1 MAKRFSHE
9 VKMRV
14 EYMLAERT
22 ARYEK
27 GSRSTVMMR
36 LASVTVGLG
45 IAVMI
50 ITLSV
55 VAGFREQI
63 NGALRGMMADMTICD
78 VSGFMRQESEAVVP
92 SAEFVAEVGAIKGVR
107 SVAPQV
113 TLNGMAKSGDN
124 VAGLQIKGIDTGY
137 DTAWWQSVL
146 LEGALPDLAAEHRG
160 KELLLSEATA
170 RKLDVAVGDKVEML
184 FAVGDERPRRDRF
197 KVSGIF
203 RTGLEEMDLRM
214 AVGDV
219 RDVRRIAGWA
229 DDEVSGYDVM
239 LAEGV
244 DSEVVSDEIF
254 QIIDRRYDAG
264 DESVGSLVV
273 NSIRERFPVVFD
285 WLKAHS
291 VNARVIIVIIMVVVL
306 FNMAAAMLIMVL
318 DRTAMIGSLKALGM
332 RNGAIRRM
340 FLYRAAR
347 LFAVGA
353 LWGNVVAL
361 VLVGVQA
368 VWHPVELNPS
378 GYMLAELPVKVELW
392 RVVLLNVGAMAVT
405 VLTMLLPSAMIARI
419 SPSESLKYK
428 L

>member
-1 MAKRFSHE
+1 
-9 VKMRV
+9 MRV

-27 GSRSTVMMR
+27 GSRSTMMMR

-50 ITLSV
+50 LTLSV
-55 VAGFREQI
+55 VAGFRQQI
-63 NGALRGMMADMTICD
+63 NGALRGMMADMTVCD
-78 VSGFMRQESEAVVP
+78 VSGLMRQESEAVAP
-92 SAEFVAEVGAIKGVR
+92 SPEFVAEVGAIRGV
-107 SVAPQV
+107 SSIAPQV

-124 VAGLQIKGIDTGY
+124 VAGLQIKGIDQHY
-137 DTAWWQSVL
+137 DTEWWQSVL
-146 LEGALPDLAAEHRG
+146 LEGALPDFAAEHRG

-184 FAVGDERPRRDRF
+184 FAIGDERPRRDRF

-239 LAEGV
+239 LAEGADAEEV
-244 DSEVVSDEIF
+244 SEEIF

-264 DESVGSLVV
+264 DESVGSLVA
-273 NSIRERFPVVFD
+273 NSISERFPVVFD

-291 VNARVIIVIIMVVVL
+291 INARVIIVIIMIVVL

-347 LFAVGA
+347 LFVAGA

-361 VLVGVQA
+361 ALVGVQA

-378 GYMLAELPVKVELW
+378 GYMLAELPVRVEWWSVL
-392 RVVLLNVGAMAVT
+392 LLNVGAMAVT

>member
-1 MAKRFSHE
+1 MKI
-9 VKMRV
+9 

-55 VAGFREQI
+55 VAGFRQQI

-78 VSGFMRQESEAVVP
+78 VSGFMRQESEAVCP
-92 SAEFVAEVGAIKGVR
+92 SEEFVREVEALRGVK
-107 SVAPQV
+107 SISPQV
-113 TLNGMAKSGDN
+113 VLNGMAKSGDN
-124 VAGLQIKGIDTGY
+124 VAGLQLKGIDAEY
-137 DTAWWQSVL
+137 DTEWWQSVIV
-146 LEGALPDLAAEHRG
+146 EGSLPDVAAEHRG

-170 RKLDVAVGDKVEML
+170 QKLDVAVGDKVEML

-197 KVSGIF
+197 KVSGIY
-203 RTGLEEMDLRM
+203 RTGLEEMDLRL
-214 AVGDV
+214 AVADM

-239 LAEGV
+239 LDDGADAEA
-244 DSEVVSDEIF
+244 VSDEIF

-273 NSIRERFPVVFD
+273 NSIRERFPVVYD
-285 WLKAHS
+285 WLKAHNI
-291 VNARVIIVIIMVVVL
+291 NARVIIVIIMVVVL

-332 RNGAIRRM
+332 RNG
-340 FLYRAAR
+340 
-347 LFAVGA
+347 
-353 LWGNVVAL
+353 
-361 VLVGVQA
+361 
-368 VWHPVELNPS
+368 ELS
-378 GYMLAELPVKVELW
+378 GCRHRGGSRNY
-392 RVVLLNVGAMAVT
+392 
-405 VLTMLLPSAMIARI
+405 
-419 SPSESLKYK
+419 
-428 L
+428 

>member
-1 MAKRFSHE
+1 MKI
-9 VKMRV
+9 

-55 VAGFREQI
+55 VAGFRQQI

-78 VSGFMRQESEAVVP
+78 VSGFMRQESEAVRP
-92 SAEFVAEVGAIKGVR
+92 SEEFVREVGALRGVK
-107 SVAPQV
+107 SISPQV
-113 TLNGMAKSGDN
+113 VLNGMAKSGDN
-124 VAGLQIKGIDTGY
+124 VAGLQLKGIDAEYT
-137 DTAWWQSVL
+137 TEWWQSVIV
-146 LEGALPDLAAEHRG
+146 EGSLPDVAAEHRG

-170 RKLDVAVGDKVEML
+170 QKLDVAVGDKVEML

-197 KVSGIF
+197 KVSGIY
-203 RTGLEEMDLRM
+203 RTGLEEMDLRL
-214 AVGDV
+214 AVADM

-239 LAEGV
+239 LDDGADAEA
-244 DSEVVSDEIF
+244 VSDEIF

-273 NSIRERFPVVFD
+273 NSIRERFPVVYD
-285 WLKAHS
+285 WLKAHNI
-291 VNARVIIVIIMVVVL
+291 NARVIIVIIMVVVL

-340 FLYRAAR
+340 FIYRAAR
-347 LFAVGA
+347 LFVAGA

-378 GYMLAELPVKVELW
+378 GYMLTYLPVKVELW
-392 RVVLLNVGAMAVT
+392 RVVLLNVGALAVT
-405 VLTMLLPSAMIARI
+405 VVVMLLPSAMIARI

>member
-1 MAKRFSHE
+1 
-9 VKMRV
+9 
-14 EYMLAERT
+14 MLAERT

-78 VSGFMRQESEAVVP
+78 VSGLMRQESEAVVP

-124 VAGLQIKGIDTGY
+124 VAGLQIKGIDQHY

-146 LEGALPDLAAEHRG
+146 LEGALPDFEAEHRG

-219 RDVRRIAGWA
+219 RDVRRIVGWA

-239 LAEGV
+239 L
-244 DSEVVSDEIF
+244 SEDAAADEVSEAIF
-254 QIIDRRYDAG
+254 KIIDSRYDAG
-264 DESVGSLVV
+264 DKSVGSLVA
-273 NSIRERFPVVFD
+273 SSLSERFPVVFD
-285 WLKAHS
+285 WETVSSDTARTNNIETEDLCQAANTFCNTIADAGYIPMVYCNQNVSMVYYELSRIQAFDFWYAEYKDQPTFYYNFDIWQYSDSAKLDGVPNANID
-291 VNARVIIVIIMVVVL
+291 VNISFVDYSR
-306 FNMAAAMLIMVL
+306 
-318 DRTAMIGSLKALGM
+318 
-332 RNGAIRRM
+332 
-340 FLYRAAR
+340 
-347 LFAVGA
+347 
-353 LWGNVVAL
+353 
-361 VLVGVQA
+361 
-368 VWHPVELNPS
+368 LNP
-378 GYMLAELPVKVELW
+378 
-392 RVVLLNVGAMAVT
+392 
-405 VLTMLLPSAMIARI
+405 
-419 SPSESLKYK
+419 
-428 L
+428 

>member
-1 MAKRFSHE
+1 MKI
-9 VKMRV
+9 

-55 VAGFREQI
+55 VAGFRQQI

-78 VSGFMRQESEAVVP
+78 VSGFMRQESEAVRP
-92 SAEFVAEVGAIKGVR
+92 SEEFVREVGALRGVK
-107 SVAPQV
+107 SISPQV
-113 TLNGMAKSGDN
+113 VLNGMAKSGDN
-124 VAGLQIKGIDTGY
+124 VAGLQLKGIDAEYATE
-137 DTAWWQSVL
+137 WWQSVIV
-146 LEGALPDLAAEHRG
+146 EGSLPDVAAEHRG

-170 RKLDVAVGDKVEML
+170 QKLDVAVGDKVEML

-197 KVSGIF
+197 KVSGIY
-203 RTGLEEMDLRM
+203 RTGLEEMDLRL
-214 AVGDV
+214 AVADM

-239 LAEGV
+239 LDDGADAEA
-244 DSEVVSDEIF
+244 VSDEIF

-273 NSIRERFPVVFD
+273 NSIRERFPVVYD
-285 WLKAHS
+285 WLKAHNI
-291 VNARVIIVIIMVVVL
+291 NARVIIVIIMVVVL

-340 FLYRAAR
+340 FIYRAAR

-378 GYMLAELPVKVELW
+378 GYMLTYLPVKVELW
-392 RVVLLNVGAMAVT
+392 RVVLLNAGALAVT
-405 VLTMLLPSAMIARI
+405 VVVMLLPSAMIARI

>member
-1 MAKRFSHE
+1 
-9 VKMRV
+9 
-14 EYMLAERT
+14 
-22 ARYEK
+22 
-27 GSRSTVMMR
+27 
-36 LASVTVGLG
+36 
-45 IAVMI
+45 
-50 ITLSV
+50 
-55 VAGFREQI
+55 
-63 NGALRGMMADMTICD
+63 
-78 VSGFMRQESEAVVP
+78 MRQESEAVRP
-92 SAEFVAEVGAIKGVR
+92 SEEFVREVGALRGVK
-107 SVAPQV
+107 SISPQV
-113 TLNGMAKSGDN
+113 VLNGMAKSGDN
-124 VAGLQIKGIDTGY
+124 VAGLQLKGIDAEYATE
-137 DTAWWQSVL
+137 WWQSVIV
-146 LEGALPDLAAEHRG
+146 EGSLPDVAAEHRG

-170 RKLDVAVGDKVEML
+170 QKLDVAVGDKVEML

-197 KVSGIF
+197 KVSGIY
-203 RTGLEEMDLRM
+203 RTGLEEMDLRL
-214 AVGDV
+214 AVADM

-239 LAEGV
+239 LDDGADAEA
-244 DSEVVSDEIF
+244 VSDEIF

-273 NSIRERFPVVFD
+273 NSIRERFPVVYD
-285 WLKAHS
+285 WLKAHNI
-291 VNARVIIVIIMVVVL
+291 NARVIIVIIMVVVL

-340 FLYRAAR
+340 FIYRAAR
-347 LFAVGA
+347 LFVAGA

-378 GYMLAELPVKVELW
+378 GYMLTYLPVKVELW
-392 RVVLLNVGAMAVT
+392 RVVLLNVGALAVT
-405 VLTMLLPSAMIARI
+405 VVVMLLPSAMIARI

>member
-1 MAKRFSHE
+1 MKI
-9 VKMRV
+9 

-55 VAGFREQI
+55 VAGFRQQI

-78 VSGFMRQESEAVVP
+78 VSGFMRQESEAVRP
-92 SAEFVAEVGAIKGVR
+92 SEEFVREVGALRGVK
-107 SVAPQV
+107 SISPQV
-113 TLNGMAKSGDN
+113 VLNGMAKSGDN
-124 VAGLQIKGIDTGY
+124 VAGLQLKGIDAEY
-137 DTAWWQSVL
+137 DTAWWQSVIV
-146 LEGALPDLAAEHRG
+146 EGSLPDVAAEHRG

-170 RKLDVAVGDKVEML
+170 QKLDVAVGDKVEML

-197 KVSGIF
+197 KVSGIY
-203 RTGLEEMDLRM
+203 RTGLEEMDLRL
-214 AVGDV
+214 AVADM

-239 LAEGV
+239 LDDGADAEA
-244 DSEVVSDEIF
+244 VSDDIF

-273 NSIRERFPVVFD
+273 NSIRERFPVVYD
-285 WLKAHS
+285 WLKAHNI
-291 VNARVIIVIIMVVVL
+291 NARVIIVIIMVVVL

-340 FLYRAAR
+340 FIYRAAR
-347 LFAVGA
+347 LFVAGA

-378 GYMLAELPVKVELW
+378 GYMLTYLPVKVELW
-392 RVVLLNVGAMAVT
+392 RVVLLNVGALAVT
-405 VLTMLLPSAMIARI
+405 VVVMLLPSAMIARI

>member
-1 MAKRFSHE
+1 MKI
-9 VKMRV
+9 

-55 VAGFREQI
+55 VAGFRQQI

-78 VSGFMRQESEAVVP
+78 VSGFMRQESEAVRP
-92 SAEFVAEVGAIKGVR
+92 SEEFVREVGALRGVK
-107 SVAPQV
+107 SISPQV
-113 TLNGMAKSGDN
+113 VLNGMAKSGDN
-124 VAGLQIKGIDTGY
+124 VAGLQLKGIDAEYATE
-137 DTAWWQSVL
+137 WWQSVIV
-146 LEGALPDLAAEHRG
+146 EGSLPDVAAEHRG

-170 RKLDVAVGDKVEML
+170 QKLDVAVGDKVEML

-197 KVSGIF
+197 KVSGIY
-203 RTGLEEMDLRM
+203 RTGLEEMDLRL
-214 AVGDV
+214 AVADM

-239 LAEGV
+239 LDDGADAEA
-244 DSEVVSDEIF
+244 VSDDIF

-273 NSIRERFPVVFD
+273 NSIRERFPVVYD
-285 WLKAHS
+285 WLKAHNI
-291 VNARVIIVIIMVVVL
+291 NARVIIVIIMVVVL

-340 FLYRAAR
+340 FIYRAAR
-347 LFAVGA
+347 LFVAGA

-378 GYMLAELPVKVELW
+378 GYMLTELPVKVELW
-392 RVVLLNVGAMAVT
+392 RVVLLNVGALAVT
-405 VLTMLLPSAMIARI
+405 VVVMLLPSAMIARI

>member
-1 MAKRFSHE
+1 MKI
-9 VKMRV
+9 

-55 VAGFREQI
+55 VAGFRQQI

-78 VSGFMRQESEAVVP
+78 VSGFMRQESEAVRP
-92 SAEFVAEVGAIKGVR
+92 SEEFVREVGALRGVK
-107 SVAPQV
+107 SISPQV
-113 TLNGMAKSGDN
+113 VLNGMAKSGDN
-124 VAGLQIKGIDTGY
+124 VAGLQLKGIDAEYATE
-137 DTAWWQSVL
+137 WWQSVIV
-146 LEGALPDLAAEHRG
+146 EGSLPDVVAEHRG

-170 RKLDVAVGDKVEML
+170 QKLDVAVGDKVEML

-197 KVSGIF
+197 KVSGIY
-203 RTGLEEMDLRM
+203 RTGLEEMDLRL
-214 AVGDV
+214 AVADM

-239 LAEGV
+239 LDDGADAEA
-244 DSEVVSDEIF
+244 VSDEIF

-273 NSIRERFPVVFD
+273 NSIRERFPVVYD
-285 WLKAHS
+285 WLKAHNI
-291 VNARVIIVIIMVVVL
+291 NARVIIVIIMVVVL

-340 FLYRAAR
+340 FIYRAAR

-378 GYMLAELPVKVELW
+378 GYMLTYLPVKVELW
-392 RVVLLNVGAMAVT
+392 RVVLLNVGALAVT
-405 VLTMLLPSAMIARI
+405 VVVMLLPSAIIARI

>member
-1 MAKRFSHE
+1 MKI
-9 VKMRV
+9 

-55 VAGFREQI
+55 VAGFRQQI

-78 VSGFMRQESEAVVP
+78 VSGFMRQESEAVRP
-92 SAEFVAEVGAIKGVR
+92 SEEFVREVGALR
-107 SVAPQV
+107 SVKSISPQV
-113 TLNGMAKSGDN
+113 VLNGMAKSGDN
-124 VAGLQIKGIDTGY
+124 VAGLQLKGINAEY
-137 DTAWWQSVL
+137 DIEWWQSVIV
-146 LEGALPDLAAEHRG
+146 EGSLPDVAAEHRG

-170 RKLDVAVGDKVEML
+170 QKLDVAVGDKVEML

-197 KVSGIF
+197 KVSGIY
-203 RTGLEEMDLRM
+203 RTGLEEMDLRL
-214 AVGDV
+214 AVADM

-239 LAEGV
+239 LDDGA
-244 DSEVVSDEIF
+244 DADVVSDEIF

-273 NSIRERFPVVFD
+273 NSIRERFPVVYD
-285 WLKAHS
+285 WLKAHNI
-291 VNARVIIVIIMVVVL
+291 NARVIIVIIMVVVL

-340 FLYRAAR
+340 FIYRAAR
-347 LFAVGA
+347 LFVAGA

-378 GYMLAELPVKVELW
+378 GYMLTYLPVKVELW
-392 RVVLLNVGAMAVT
+392 RVVLLNVGALAVT
-405 VLTMLLPSAMIARI
+405 VVVMLLPSAMIARI

>member
-1 MAKRFSHE
+1 MKI
-9 VKMRV
+9 

-55 VAGFREQI
+55 VAGFRQQI

-78 VSGFMRQESEAVVP
+78 VSGFMRQESEAVRP
-92 SAEFVAEVGAIKGVR
+92 SEEFVREVGALRGVK
-107 SVAPQV
+107 SISPQV
-113 TLNGMAKSGDN
+113 VLNGMAKSGDN
-124 VAGLQIKGIDTGY
+124 VAGLQLKGIDAEYATE
-137 DTAWWQSVL
+137 WWQSVIV
-146 LEGALPDLAAEHRG
+146 EGSLPDVAAEYRG

-170 RKLDVAVGDKVEML
+170 QKLDVAVGDKVEML

-197 KVSGIF
+197 KVSGIY
-203 RTGLEEMDLRM
+203 RTGLEEMDLRL
-214 AVGDV
+214 AVADM

-239 LAEGV
+239 LDDGADAEA
-244 DSEVVSDEIF
+244 VSDEIF

-273 NSIRERFPVVFD
+273 NSIRERFPVVYD
-285 WLKAHS
+285 WLKAHNI
-291 VNARVIIVIIMVVVL
+291 NARVIILIIMVVVL

-340 FLYRAAR
+340 FIYRAAR
-347 LFAVGA
+347 LFVAGA

-378 GYMLAELPVKVELW
+378 GYMLTYLPVKVELW
-392 RVVLLNVGAMAVT
+392 RVVLLNAGALAVT
-405 VLTMLLPSAMIARI
+405 VVVMLLPSAMIARI

>member
-1 MAKRFSHE
+1 
-9 VKMRV
+9 
-14 EYMLAERT
+14 MLAERT

-78 VSGFMRQESEAVVP
+78 VSGLMRQESEAVVP

-124 VAGLQIKGIDTGY
+124 VAGLQIKGIDTEY

-239 LAEGV
+239 LAEGA
-244 DSEVVSDEIF
+244 DAEVVSDEIF

-361 VLVGVQA
+361 ALVGVQA
-368 VWHPVELNPS
+368 VWHLVELNPS
-378 GYMLAELPVKVELW
+378 GYMLTELPVKVELW

>member
-1 MAKRFSHE
+1 MKI
-9 VKMRV
+9 

-55 VAGFREQI
+55 VVGFRQQI

-78 VSGFMRQESEAVVP
+78 VSGFMRQESEAVRP
-92 SAEFVAEVGAIKGVR
+92 SEEFVREVGALRGVK
-107 SVAPQV
+107 SISPQV
-113 TLNGMAKSGDN
+113 VLNGMAKSGDN
-124 VAGLQIKGIDTGY
+124 VAGLQLKGIDAEYATE
-137 DTAWWQSVL
+137 WWQSVIV
-146 LEGALPDLAAEHRG
+146 EGSLPDVAAEHRG

-170 RKLDVAVGDKVEML
+170 QKLDVAVGDKVEML

-197 KVSGIF
+197 KVSGIY
-203 RTGLEEMDLRM
+203 RTGLEEMDLRL
-214 AVGDV
+214 AVADM

-239 LAEGV
+239 LDDGDDA
-244 DSEVVSDEIF
+244 EVVSDEIF

-273 NSIRERFPVVFD
+273 NSIRERFPVVYD
-285 WLKAHS
+285 WLKAHNI
-291 VNARVIIVIIMVVVL
+291 NARVIIVIIMVVVL
-306 FNMAAAMLIMVL
+306 FNMAATMLIMVL

-340 FLYRAAR
+340 FIYRAAR
-347 LFAVGA
+347 LFAAGA

-378 GYMLAELPVKVELW
+378 GYMLTYLPVKVELW
-392 RVVLLNVGAMAVT
+392 RVVLLNVGALAVT
-405 VLTMLLPSAMIARI
+405 VVVMLLPSAMIARI

>member
-1 MAKRFSHE
+1 
-9 VKMRV
+9 
-14 EYMLAERT
+14 MLAERT

-45 IAVMI
+45 LAVMI
-50 ITLSV
+50 LTLAV
-55 VAGFREQI
+55 VAGFRQQI

-78 VSGFMRQESEAVVP
+78 VSGLMRQESEAVVP

-107 SVAPQV
+107 SIAPQV

-124 VAGLQIKGIDTGY
+124 VAGLQIKGIDQHY

-146 LEGALPDLAAEHRG
+146 LEGALPDFEAEHRG

-219 RDVRRIAGWA
+219 RDVRRIVGWA

-239 LAEGV
+239 L
-244 DSEVVSDEIF
+244 SEDAAADEVSEAIF

-264 DESVGSLVV
+264 DESVGSLVA
-273 NSIRERFPVVFD
+273 SSLSERFPVVFD

-332 RNGAIRRM
+332 RNRAIRRM

-347 LFAVGA
+347 LFVAGA

-361 VLVGVQA
+361 ALVGVQA
-368 VWHPVELNPS
+368 LWHPVELNPS
-378 GYMLAELPVKVELW
+378 GYMLAELPVRVELG

>member
-1 MAKRFSHE
+1 
-9 VKMRV
+9 
-14 EYMLAERT
+14 MLAERT

-50 ITLSV
+50 LTLAV
-55 VAGFREQI
+55 VAGFRQQI

-78 VSGFMRQESEAVVP
+78 VSGLMRQESEAVVP

-107 SVAPQV
+107 SIAPQV

-124 VAGLQIKGIDTGY
+124 VAGLQIKGIDTEY

-146 LEGALPDLAAEHRG
+146 LEGALPDFEAEYRG

-219 RDVRRIAGWA
+219 RDVRRIVGWA

-239 LAEGV
+239 LAEGA
-244 DSEVVSDEIF
+244 DAEAVSDEIF
-254 QIIDRRYDAG
+254 QIIDSRYDAG
-264 DESVGSLVV
+264 DKSVGSLVA
-273 NSIRERFPVVFD
+273 SSLSERFPVVFD

-291 VNARVIIVIIMVVVL
+291 INARVIIVIIMVVVL

-332 RNGAIRRM
+332 RNRAIRRM

-361 VLVGVQA
+361 ALVGVQA
-368 VWHPVELNPS
+368 LWHPVELNPS
-378 GYMLAELPVKVELW
+378 GYMLSELPVRVELG

>member
-1 MAKRFSHE
+1 MKI
-9 VKMRV
+9 

-55 VAGFREQI
+55 VAGFRQQI

-78 VSGFMRQESEAVVP
+78 VSGFMRQESEAVRP
-92 SAEFVAEVGAIKGVR
+92 SEEFVREVGALCGVK
-107 SVAPQV
+107 SISPQV
-113 TLNGMAKSGDN
+113 VLNGMAKSGDN
-124 VAGLQIKGIDTGY
+124 VAGLQLKGIDAEY
-137 DTAWWQSVL
+137 DIEWWQSVIV
-146 LEGALPDLAAEHRG
+146 EGSLPDVAAEHRG

-170 RKLDVAVGDKVEML
+170 QKLDVAVGDKVEML

-197 KVSGIF
+197 KVSGIY
-203 RTGLEEMDLRM
+203 RTGLEEMDLRL
-214 AVGDV
+214 AVADM

-239 LAEGV
+239 LDDGA
-244 DSEVVSDEIF
+244 DADVVSDEIF

-273 NSIRERFPVVFD
+273 NSIRERFPVVYD
-285 WLKAHS
+285 WLKAHNI
-291 VNARVIIVIIMVVVL
+291 NARVIIVIIMVVVL

-340 FLYRAAR
+340 FIYRAAR

-378 GYMLAELPVKVELW
+378 GYMLTELPVKVELW
-392 RVVLLNVGAMAVT
+392 RVVLLNVGALAVT
-405 VLTMLLPSAMIARI
+405 VVVMLLPSAMIARI

>member
-1 MAKRFSHE
+1 MKI
-9 VKMRV
+9 

-55 VAGFREQI
+55 VAGFRQQI

-78 VSGFMRQESEAVVP
+78 VSGFMRQESEAVRP
-92 SAEFVAEVGAIKGVR
+92 SEEFVREVEALRGVK
-107 SVAPQV
+107 SISPQV
-113 TLNGMAKSGDN
+113 VLNGMAKSGDN
-124 VAGLQIKGIDTGY
+124 VAGLQLKGIDAKYATE
-137 DTAWWQSVL
+137 WWQSVIV
-146 LEGALPDLAAEHRG
+146 EGSLPDVAAEHRG

-170 RKLDVAVGDKVEML
+170 QKLDVAVGDKVEML

-197 KVSGIF
+197 KVSGIY
-203 RTGLEEMDLRM
+203 RTGLEEMDLRL
-214 AVGDV
+214 AVADM

-239 LAEGV
+239 LDDGA
-244 DSEVVSDEIF
+244 DADVVSDEMF

-273 NSIRERFPVVFD
+273 NSIRERFPVVYD
-285 WLKAHS
+285 WLKAHNI
-291 VNARVIIVIIMVVVL
+291 NARVIIVIIMVVVL

-340 FLYRAAR
+340 FIYRAAR
-347 LFAVGA
+347 LFVAGA

-378 GYMLAELPVKVELW
+378 GYMLTYLPVKVELW
-392 RVVLLNVGAMAVT
+392 RVVLLNVGALAVT
-405 VLTMLLPSAMIARI
+405 VVVMLLPSAMIARI

>member
-1 MAKRFSHE
+1 MKI
-9 VKMRV
+9 

-55 VAGFREQI
+55 VAGFRQQI

-78 VSGFMRQESEAVVP
+78 VSGFMRQESEAVRP
-92 SAEFVAEVGAIKGVR
+92 SEEFVREVGALRGVK
-107 SVAPQV
+107 SISPQV
-113 TLNGMAKSGDN
+113 VLNGMAKSGDN
-124 VAGLQIKGIDTGY
+124 VAGLQLKGIDAEYATE
-137 DTAWWQSVL
+137 WWQSVIV
-146 LEGALPDLAAEHRG
+146 EGSLPDVASEHRG

-170 RKLDVAVGDKVEML
+170 QKLDVAVGDKVEML

-197 KVSGIF
+197 KVSGIY
-203 RTGLEEMDLRM
+203 RTGLEEMDLRL
-214 AVGDV
+214 AVADM

-239 LAEGV
+239 LDDGA
-244 DSEVVSDEIF
+244 DADVVSDEIF

-273 NSIRERFPVVFD
+273 NSIRERFPVVYD
-285 WLKAHS
+285 WLKAHNI
-291 VNARVIIVIIMVVVL
+291 NARVIIVIIMVVVL

-340 FLYRAAR
+340 FIYRAAR
-347 LFAVGA
+347 LFVAGA

-378 GYMLAELPVKVELW
+378 GYMLTYLPVKVELW
-392 RVVLLNVGAMAVT
+392 RVVLLNAGALAVT
-405 VLTMLLPSAMIARI
+405 VVVMLLPSAMIARI

>member
-1 MAKRFSHE
+1 MKI
-9 VKMRV
+9 

-55 VAGFREQI
+55 VAGFRQQI

-78 VSGFMRQESEAVVP
+78 VSGFMRQESEAVRP
-92 SAEFVAEVGAIKGVR
+92 SEEFVREVEALRGVK
-107 SVAPQV
+107 SISPQV
-113 TLNGMAKSGDN
+113 VLNGMAKSGDN
-124 VAGLQIKGIDTGY
+124 VAGLQLKGIDAEYATE
-137 DTAWWQSVL
+137 WWQSVIV
-146 LEGALPDLAAEHRG
+146 EGSLPDVAAEHRG

-170 RKLDVAVGDKVEML
+170 QKLDVAVGDKVEML

-197 KVSGIF
+197 KVSGIY
-203 RTGLEEMDLRM
+203 RTGLEEMDLRL
-214 AVGDV
+214 AVADM

-239 LAEGV
+239 LADGADAEA
-244 DSEVVSDEIF
+244 VSDDIF

-273 NSIRERFPVVFD
+273 NSIRERFPVVYD
-285 WLKAHS
+285 WLKAHNI
-291 VNARVIIVIIMVVVL
+291 NARVIIVIIMVVVL

-340 FLYRAAR
+340 FIYRAAR

-378 GYMLAELPVKVELW
+378 GYMLTYLPVKVELW
-392 RVVLLNVGAMAVT
+392 RVVLLNVGALAVT
-405 VLTMLLPSAMIARI
+405 VVVMLLPSAMIARI

>member
-1 MAKRFSHE
+1 MKI
-9 VKMRV
+9 

-55 VAGFREQI
+55 VAGFRQQI

-78 VSGFMRQESEAVVP
+78 VSGFMRQESEAVRP
-92 SAEFVAEVGAIKGVR
+92 SEEFVREVEALRGVK
-107 SVAPQV
+107 SISPQV
-113 TLNGMAKSGDN
+113 VLNGMAKSGDN
-124 VAGLQIKGIDTGY
+124 VAGLQLKGIDAEYATE
-137 DTAWWQSVL
+137 WWQSVIV
-146 LEGALPDLAAEHRG
+146 EGSLPDVAAEHRG

-170 RKLDVAVGDKVEML
+170 QKLDVAVGDKVEML

-197 KVSGIF
+197 KVSGIY
-203 RTGLEEMDLRM
+203 RTGLEEMDLRL
-214 AVGDV
+214 AVADM

-239 LAEGV
+239 LDDGADAEA
-244 DSEVVSDEIF
+244 VSDEIF
-254 QIIDRRYDAG
+254 QMIDRRYDAG

-273 NSIRERFPVVFD
+273 NSIRERFPVVYD
-285 WLKAHS
+285 WLKAHNI
-291 VNARVIIVIIMVVVL
+291 NARVIIVIIMVVVL

-340 FLYRAAR
+340 FIYRAAR
-347 LFAVGA
+347 LFVTGA

-378 GYMLAELPVKVELW
+378 GYMLTYLPVKVELW
-392 RVVLLNVGAMAVT
+392 RVVLLNVGALAVT
-405 VLTMLLPSAMIARI
+405 VVVMLLPSAMIARI

>member
-1 MAKRFSHE
+1 MKI
-9 VKMRV
+9 

-55 VAGFREQI
+55 VAGFRQQI

-78 VSGFMRQESEAVVP
+78 VSGFMRQESEAVRP
-92 SAEFVAEVGAIKGVR
+92 SEEFVREVGALRGVK
-107 SVAPQV
+107 SISPQV
-113 TLNGMAKSGDN
+113 VLNGMAKSGDN
-124 VAGLQIKGIDTGY
+124 VAGLQLKGIDAEYATE
-137 DTAWWQSVL
+137 WWQSVIV
-146 LEGALPDLAAEHRG
+146 EGSLPDVAAEHRG

-170 RKLDVAVGDKVEML
+170 QKLDVAVGDKVEML

-197 KVSGIF
+197 KVSGIY
-203 RTGLEEMDLRM
+203 RTGLEEMDLRL
-214 AVGDV
+214 AVADM

-239 LAEGV
+239 LDDGA
-244 DSEVVSDEIF
+244 DADVVSDEIF

-273 NSIRERFPVVFD
+273 NSIRERFPVVYD
-285 WLKAHS
+285 WLKAHNI
-291 VNARVIIVIIMVVVL
+291 NARVIIVIIMVVVL

-340 FLYRAAR
+340 FIYRAAR
-347 LFAVGA
+347 LFVAGA

-378 GYMLAELPVKVELW
+378 GYMLTYLPVKVELW
-392 RVVLLNVGAMAVT
+392 RVVLLNVGALAVT
-405 VLTMLLPSAMIARI
+405 VVVMLLPSAMIARI

>member
-1 MAKRFSHE
+1 MKI
-9 VKMRV
+9 

-55 VAGFREQI
+55 VAGFRQQI

-78 VSGFMRQESEAVVP
+78 VSGFMRQESEAVRP
-92 SAEFVAEVGAIKGVR
+92 SEGFVREVGVLRGVK
-107 SVAPQV
+107 SISPQV
-113 TLNGMAKSGDN
+113 VLNGMAKSGDN
-124 VAGLQIKGIDTGY
+124 VAGLQLKGIDAKY
-137 DTAWWQSVL
+137 DIEWWQSVIV
-146 LEGALPDLAAEHRG
+146 EGSLPDVAAEHRG

-170 RKLDVAVGDKVEML
+170 QKLDVAVGDKVEML

-197 KVSGIF
+197 KVSGIY
-203 RTGLEEMDLRM
+203 RTGLEEMDLRL
-214 AVGDV
+214 AVADM
-219 RDVRRIAGWA
+219 RDIRRIAGWA

-239 LAEGV
+239 LDDGADAEA
-244 DSEVVSDEIF
+244 VSDEIF

-273 NSIRERFPVVFD
+273 NSIRERFPVVYD
-285 WLKAHS
+285 WLKAHNI
-291 VNARVIIVIIMVVVL
+291 NARVIIVIIMVVVL

-340 FLYRAAR
+340 FIYRAAR
-347 LFAVGA
+347 LFVAGA

-378 GYMLAELPVKVELW
+378 GYMLTYLPVKVELW
-392 RVVLLNVGAMAVT
+392 RVVLLNVGALVVT
-405 VLTMLLPSAMIARI
+405 VVVMLLPSAMIARI

>member
-1 MAKRFSHE
+1 
-9 VKMRV
+9 MRV

-45 IAVMI
+45 LAVMI
-50 ITLSV
+50 LTLAV
-55 VAGFREQI
+55 VAGFRQQI

-78 VSGFMRQESEAVVP
+78 VSGLMRQESEAVVP

-107 SVAPQV
+107 SIAPQV

-124 VAGLQIKGIDTGY
+124 VAGLQIKGIDQHY
-137 DTAWWQSVL
+137 DTEWWQSVL
-146 LEGALPDLAAEHRG
+146 LEGALPDFEAEHRG

-219 RDVRRIAGWA
+219 RDVRRIVGWA

-239 LAEGV
+239 L
-244 DSEVVSDEIF
+244 SEDAAADEVSEAIF
-254 QIIDRRYDAG
+254 QIIDSRYDAG
-264 DESVGSLVV
+264 DKSVGSLVA
-273 NSIRERFPVVFD
+273 SSLSERFPVVFD

-291 VNARVIIVIIMVVVL
+291 INARVIIVIIMVVVL

-332 RNGAIRRM
+332 RNRAIRRM

-347 LFAVGA
+347 LFVAGA

-361 VLVGVQA
+361 ALVGVQA
-368 VWHPVELNPS
+368 LWHPVELNPS
-378 GYMLAELPVKVELW
+378 GYMLSELPVRVELG

>member
-1 MAKRFSHE
+1 
-9 VKMRV
+9 MRV

-124 VAGLQIKGIDTGY
+124 VAGLQIKGIDTEY

-244 DSEVVSDEIF
+244 DAEVVSDEIF

-332 RNGAIRRM
+332 RNRAIRRM

-361 VLVGVQA
+361 ALVGVQA

>member
-1 MAKRFSHE
+1 
-9 VKMRV
+9 
-14 EYMLAERT
+14 MLAERT

-78 VSGFMRQESEAVVP
+78 VSGLMRQESEAVVP

-124 VAGLQIKGIDTGY
+124 VAGLQIKGIDTEY

-254 QIIDRRYDAG
+254 QIIDRRYDEG

>member
-1 MAKRFSHE
+1 MKI
-9 VKMRV
+9 

-55 VAGFREQI
+55 VAGFRQQI

-78 VSGFMRQESEAVVP
+78 VSGFMRQESETVRP
-92 SAEFVAEVGAIKGVR
+92 SEEFVREVGALRGVK
-107 SVAPQV
+107 SISPQV
-113 TLNGMAKSGDN
+113 VLNGMAKSGDN
-124 VAGLQIKGIDTGY
+124 VAGLQLKGIDAEYATE
-137 DTAWWQSVL
+137 WWQGVIV
-146 LEGALPDLAAEHRG
+146 EGSLPDVAAEHRG

-170 RKLDVAVGDKVEML
+170 QKLDVAVGDKVEML

-197 KVSGIF
+197 KVSGIY
-203 RTGLEEMDLRM
+203 RTGLEEMDLRL
-214 AVGDV
+214 AVADM

-239 LAEGV
+239 LDDGADAEA
-244 DSEVVSDEIF
+244 VSDEIF

-264 DESVGSLVV
+264 DDSVGSLVV
-273 NSIRERFPVVFD
+273 NSIRERFPVVYD
-285 WLKAHS
+285 WLKAHNI
-291 VNARVIIVIIMVVVL
+291 NARVIIVIIMVVVL

-340 FLYRAAR
+340 FIYRAAR

-378 GYMLAELPVKVELW
+378 GYMLTYLPVKVELW
-392 RVVLLNVGAMAVT
+392 RVVLLNVGALVVT
-405 VLTMLLPSAMIARI
+405 VVVMLLPSAMIARI

>member
-1 MAKRFSHE
+1 MKI
-9 VKMRV
+9 

-55 VAGFREQI
+55 VAGFRQQI

-78 VSGFMRQESEAVVP
+78 VSGFMRQESEAVRP
-92 SAEFVAEVGAIKGVR
+92 SEEFVREVGALRGVK
-107 SVAPQV
+107 SISPQV
-113 TLNGMAKSGDN
+113 VLNGMAKSGDN
-124 VAGLQIKGIDTGY
+124 VAGLQLKGIDAKY
-137 DTAWWQSVL
+137 DIEWWQSVIV
-146 LEGALPDLAAEHRG
+146 EGSLPDVAAEHRG

-170 RKLDVAVGDKVEML
+170 QKLDVAVGDKVEML

-197 KVSGIF
+197 KVSGIY
-203 RTGLEEMDLRM
+203 RTGLEEMDLRL
-214 AVGDV
+214 AVADM

-239 LAEGV
+239 LDDGADAET
-244 DSEVVSDEIF
+244 VSDDIF

-273 NSIRERFPVVFD
+273 NSIRERFPVVYD
-285 WLKAHS
+285 WLKAHNI
-291 VNARVIIVIIMVVVL
+291 NASVIIVIIMVVVL

-340 FLYRAAR
+340 FIYRAAR
-347 LFAVGA
+347 LFVAGA

-378 GYMLAELPVKVELW
+378 GYMLTELPVKVELW
-392 RVVLLNVGAMAVT
+392 RVVLLNVGALAVT
-405 VLTMLLPSAMIARI
+405 VVVMLLPSAMIARI

>member
-1 MAKRFSHE
+1 
-9 VKMRV
+9 
-14 EYMLAERT
+14 MLAERT

-50 ITLSV
+50 ITLAV
-55 VAGFREQI
+55 VAGFRQQI

-78 VSGFMRQESEAVVP
+78 VSGLMRQESEAVVP

-124 VAGLQIKGIDTGY
+124 VAGLQIKGIDQHY

-146 LEGALPDLAAEHRG
+146 LEGALPDFEAEHRG

-219 RDVRRIAGWA
+219 RDVRRIVGWA

-239 LAEGV
+239 L
-244 DSEVVSDEIF
+244 SEDAAADEVSEAIF
-254 QIIDRRYDAG
+254 KIIDSRYDAG
-264 DESVGSLVV
+264 DKSVGSLVA
-273 NSIRERFPVVFD
+273 NSISERFPVVFD

-291 VNARVIIVIIMVVVL
+291 INARVIIVIIMVVVL

-332 RNGAIRRM
+332 RNRAIRRM

-347 LFAVGA
+347 LFVAGA

-361 VLVGVQA
+361 ALVGVQA
-368 VWHPVELNPS
+368 LWHPVELNPS
-378 GYMLAELPVKVELW
+378 GYMLSELPVRVELG

>member
-1 MAKRFSHE
+1 MKI
-9 VKMRV
+9 

-55 VAGFREQI
+55 VAGFRQQI

-78 VSGFMRQESEAVVP
+78 VSGFMRQESEAVRP
-92 SAEFVAEVGAIKGVR
+92 SEEFVREVGALRGVE
-107 SVAPQV
+107 SISPQV

-124 VAGLQIKGIDTGY
+124 VAGLQLKGIDAEYATE
-137 DTAWWQSVL
+137 WWQRVIV
-146 LEGALPDLAAEHRG
+146 EGSLPDVAAEHRG

-170 RKLDVAVGDKVEML
+170 QKLDVAVGDKVEML

-197 KVSGIF
+197 KVSGIY
-203 RTGLEEMDLRM
+203 RTGLEEMDLRL
-214 AVGDV
+214 AVADM

-239 LAEGV
+239 LDDGADAEA
-244 DSEVVSDEIF
+244 VSDEIF

-273 NSIRERFPVVFD
+273 NSIRERFPVVYD
-285 WLKAHS
+285 WLKAHNI
-291 VNARVIIVIIMVVVL
+291 NARVIIVIIMVVVL

-332 RNGAIRRM
+332 RNGTIRRM
-340 FLYRAAR
+340 FIYRAAR

-378 GYMLAELPVKVELW
+378 GYMLTYLPVKVELW
-392 RVVLLNVGAMAVT
+392 RVVLLNAGALAVT
-405 VLTMLLPSAMIARI
+405 VVVMLLPSAMIARI

>member
-1 MAKRFSHE
+1 MKI
-9 VKMRV
+9 

-55 VAGFREQI
+55 VAGFRQQI

-78 VSGFMRQESEAVVP
+78 VSGFMRQESEAVRP
-92 SAEFVAEVGAIKGVR
+92 SEEFVREVGALRGVK
-107 SVAPQV
+107 SISPQV
-113 TLNGMAKSGDN
+113 VLNGMAKSGDN
-124 VAGLQIKGIDTGY
+124 VAGLQLKGIDAKYATE
-137 DTAWWQSVL
+137 WWQSVIV
-146 LEGALPDLAAEHRG
+146 EGSLPDVAAEHRG

-170 RKLDVAVGDKVEML
+170 QKLDVAVGDKVEML

-197 KVSGIF
+197 KVSGIY
-203 RTGLEEMDLRM
+203 RTGLEEMDLRL
-214 AVGDV
+214 AVADM

-239 LAEGV
+239 LDDGADAEA
-244 DSEVVSDEIF
+244 VSDDIF

-273 NSIRERFPVVFD
+273 NSIRERFPVVYD
-285 WLKAHS
+285 WLKAHNI
-291 VNARVIIVIIMVVVL
+291 NARVIIVIIMVVVL

-340 FLYRAAR
+340 FIYRAAR

-378 GYMLAELPVKVELW
+378 GYMLTELPVKVELW
-392 RVVLLNVGAMAVT
+392 RVVLLNVGALAVT
-405 VLTMLLPSAMIARI
+405 VVVMLLPSAMIARI

>member
-1 MAKRFSHE
+1 MKI
-9 VKMRV
+9 

-55 VAGFREQI
+55 VAGFRQQI

-78 VSGFMRQESEAVVP
+78 VSGFMRQESEAVRP
-92 SAEFVAEVGAIKGVR
+92 SEEFVREVGALRGVK
-107 SVAPQV
+107 SISPQV
-113 TLNGMAKSGDN
+113 VLNGMAKSGDN
-124 VAGLQIKGIDTGY
+124 VAGLQLKGIDAEY
-137 DTAWWQSVL
+137 DIEWWQSVIV
-146 LEGALPDLAAEHRG
+146 EGSLPDVAAEHRG

-170 RKLDVAVGDKVEML
+170 QKLDVAVGDKVEML

-197 KVSGIF
+197 KVSGIY
-203 RTGLEEMDLRM
+203 RTGLEEMDLRL
-214 AVGDV
+214 AVADM

-239 LAEGV
+239 LDDGADAEA
-244 DSEVVSDEIF
+244 VSDEIF

-273 NSIRERFPVVFD
+273 NSIRERFPVVYD
-285 WLKAHS
+285 WLKAHNI
-291 VNARVIIVIIMVVVL
+291 NARVIIVIIMVVVL

-340 FLYRAAR
+340 FIYRAAR
-347 LFAVGA
+347 LFVAGA

-378 GYMLAELPVKVELW
+378 GYMLTYLPVKVELW
-392 RVVLLNVGAMAVT
+392 RVVLLNVGALAVT
-405 VLTMLLPSAMIARI
+405 VVVMLLPSAMIARI

>member
-1 MAKRFSHE
+1 MKI
-9 VKMRV
+9 

-55 VAGFREQI
+55 VAGFRQQI

-78 VSGFMRQESEAVVP
+78 VSGFMRQESEAVRP
-92 SAEFVAEVGAIKGVR
+92 SEEFVREVEALRGVK
-107 SVAPQV
+107 SISPQV
-113 TLNGMAKSGDN
+113 VLNGMAKSGDN
-124 VAGLQIKGIDTGY
+124 VAGLQLKGIDAEYATE
-137 DTAWWQSVL
+137 WWQSVIV
-146 LEGALPDLAAEHRG
+146 EGSLPDVAAEHRG

-170 RKLDVAVGDKVEML
+170 QKLDVAVGDKVEML

-197 KVSGIF
+197 KVSGIY
-203 RTGLEEMDLRM
+203 RTSLEEMDLRL
-214 AVGDV
+214 AVADM

-239 LAEGV
+239 LDDGADAEA
-244 DSEVVSDEIF
+244 VSDEIF

-273 NSIRERFPVVFD
+273 NSIRERFPVVYD
-285 WLKAHS
+285 WLKAHNI
-291 VNARVIIVIIMVVVL
+291 NARVIIVIIMVVVL

-340 FLYRAAR
+340 FIYRAAR

-378 GYMLAELPVKVELW
+378 GYMLTYLPVKVELW
-392 RVVLLNVGAMAVT
+392 RVVLLNVGALAVT
-405 VLTMLLPSAMIARI
+405 VVVMLLPSAMIARI

>member
-1 MAKRFSHE
+1 MKI
-9 VKMRV
+9 

-55 VAGFREQI
+55 VAGFRQQI

-78 VSGFMRQESEAVVP
+78 VSGFMRQESEAVRP
-92 SAEFVAEVGAIKGVR
+92 SEEFVREVGALRGVK
-107 SVAPQV
+107 SISPQV
-113 TLNGMAKSGDN
+113 VLNGMAKSGDN
-124 VAGLQIKGIDTGY
+124 VAGLQLKGIDAEYATE
-137 DTAWWQSVL
+137 WWQSVIV
-146 LEGALPDLAAEHRG
+146 EGSLPDVAAEHRG

-170 RKLDVAVGDKVEML
+170 QKLDVAVGDKVEML

-197 KVSGIF
+197 KVSGIY
-203 RTGLEEMDLRM
+203 RTGLEEMDLRL
-214 AVGDV
+214 AVADM

-239 LAEGV
+239 LDDGADAEA
-244 DSEVVSDEIF
+244 VSDEIF

-273 NSIRERFPVVFD
+273 NSIRERFPMVYD
-285 WLKAHS
+285 WLKAHNI
-291 VNARVIIVIIMVVVL
+291 NARVIIVIIMVVVL

-340 FLYRAAR
+340 FIYRAAR

-378 GYMLAELPVKVELW
+378 GYMLTYLPVKVELW
-392 RVVLLNVGAMAVT
+392 RVVLLNVGALAVT
-405 VLTMLLPSAMIARI
+405 VVVMLLPSAMIARI

>member
-1 MAKRFSHE
+1 MKI
-9 VKMRV
+9 

-55 VAGFREQI
+55 VAGFRQQI

-78 VSGFMRQESEAVVP
+78 VSGFMRQESEAVRP
-92 SAEFVAEVGAIKGVR
+92 SEEVVREVEALRGVK
-107 SVAPQV
+107 SISPQV
-113 TLNGMAKSGDN
+113 VLNGMAKSGDN
-124 VAGLQIKGIDTGY
+124 VAGLQLKGIDAEYATE
-137 DTAWWQSVL
+137 WWQSVIV
-146 LEGALPDLAAEHRG
+146 EGSLPDVAAEHRG

-170 RKLDVAVGDKVEML
+170 QKLDVAVGDKVEML

-197 KVSGIF
+197 KVSGIY
-203 RTGLEEMDLRM
+203 RTGLEEMDLRL
-214 AVGDV
+214 AVADM

-239 LAEGV
+239 LDDGADAEA
-244 DSEVVSDEIF
+244 VSDEIF

-273 NSIRERFPVVFD
+273 NSIRERFPVVYD
-285 WLKAHS
+285 WLKAHNI
-291 VNARVIIVIIMVVVL
+291 NARVIIVIIMVVVL

-340 FLYRAAR
+340 FIYRAAR
-347 LFAVGA
+347 LFVAGA

-378 GYMLAELPVKVELW
+378 GYMLTYLPVKVELW
-392 RVVLLNVGAMAVT
+392 RVVLLNVGALAVT
-405 VLTMLLPSAMIARI
+405 VVVMLLPSAMIARI

>member
-1 MAKRFSHE
+1 MKI
-9 VKMRV
+9 

-55 VAGFREQI
+55 VAGFRQQI

-78 VSGFMRQESEAVVP
+78 VSGFMRQESEAVRP
-92 SAEFVAEVGAIKGVR
+92 SEEFVREVGALRGVK
-107 SVAPQV
+107 SISPQV
-113 TLNGMAKSGDN
+113 VLNGMAKSGDN
-124 VAGLQIKGIDTGY
+124 VAGLQLKGIDAEYATE
-137 DTAWWQSVL
+137 WWQSVIV
-146 LEGALPDLAAEHRG
+146 EGSLPDVAAEYRG

-170 RKLDVAVGDKVEML
+170 QKLDVAVGDKVEML

-197 KVSGIF
+197 KVSGIY
-203 RTGLEEMDLRM
+203 RTGLEEMDLRL
-214 AVGDV
+214 AVADM

-239 LAEGV
+239 LDDGADAEA
-244 DSEVVSDEIF
+244 VSDEIF

-273 NSIRERFPVVFD
+273 NSIRERFPVVYD
-285 WLKAHS
+285 WLKAHNIS
-291 VNARVIIVIIMVVVL
+291 ARVIILIIMVVVL

-340 FLYRAAR
+340 FIYRAAR
-347 LFAVGA
+347 LFVAGA

-378 GYMLAELPVKVELW
+378 GYMLTYLPVKVELW
-392 RVVLLNVGAMAVT
+392 RVVLLNAGALAVT
-405 VLTMLLPSAMIARI
+405 VVVMLLPSAMIARI

>member
-1 MAKRFSHE
+1 MKI
-9 VKMRV
+9 

-55 VAGFREQI
+55 VAGFRQQI

-78 VSGFMRQESEAVVP
+78 VSGFMRQESEAVRP
-92 SAEFVAEVGAIKGVR
+92 SEEFVREVGALCGVK
-107 SVAPQV
+107 SISPQV
-113 TLNGMAKSGDN
+113 VLNGMAKSGDN
-124 VAGLQIKGIDTGY
+124 VAGLQLKGIDAEYATE
-137 DTAWWQSVL
+137 WWQSVIV
-146 LEGALPDLAAEHRG
+146 EGSLPDVAAEHRG

-170 RKLDVAVGDKVEML
+170 QKLDVAVGDKVEML

-197 KVSGIF
+197 KVSGIY
-203 RTGLEEMDLRM
+203 RTGLEEMDLRL
-214 AVGDV
+214 AVADM

-239 LAEGV
+239 LDDGA
-244 DSEVVSDEIF
+244 DADVVSDEIF

-273 NSIRERFPVVFD
+273 NSIRERFPVVYD
-285 WLKAHS
+285 WLKAHNI
-291 VNARVIIVIIMVVVL
+291 NARVIIVIIMVVVL

-340 FLYRAAR
+340 FIYRAAR
-347 LFAVGA
+347 LFVAGA

-378 GYMLAELPVKVELW
+378 GYMLTYLPVKVELW
-392 RVVLLNVGAMAVT
+392 RVVLLNVGALAVT
-405 VLTMLLPSAMIARI
+405 VVVMLLPSAMIARI

>member
-1 MAKRFSHE
+1 
-9 VKMRV
+9 
-14 EYMLAERT
+14 MLAERT

-50 ITLSV
+50 LTLAV
-55 VAGFREQI
+55 VAGFRQQI

-78 VSGFMRQESEAVVP
+78 VSGLMRQESEAVVP

-107 SVAPQV
+107 SIAPQV

-124 VAGLQIKGIDTGY
+124 VAGLQIKGIDQHY

-146 LEGALPDLAAEHRG
+146 LEGALPDFEAEYRG

-219 RDVRRIAGWA
+219 RDVRRIVGWA

-239 LAEGV
+239 L
-244 DSEVVSDEIF
+244 SEDAAADEVSEAIF
-254 QIIDRRYDAG
+254 QIIDSRYDAG
-264 DESVGSLVV
+264 DKSVGSLVA
-273 NSIRERFPVVFD
+273 SSLSERFPVVFD

-291 VNARVIIVIIMVVVL
+291 INARVIIVIIMVVVL

-332 RNGAIRRM
+332 RNRAIRRM

-347 LFAVGA
+347 LFVAGA

-361 VLVGVQA
+361 ALVGVQA
-368 VWHPVELNPS
+368 LWHPVELNPS
-378 GYMLAELPVKVELW
+378 GYMLSELPVRVELG